1 MQGCSNVSRNLE
13 TGGSISKYEGDNVP
27 PRFSLPRIKMRTVLE
42 PELIINPCQIIASI
56 PPAIERIS
64 FDTKSNICRLPFR
77 EKDGAAATILGS
89 RSIRPKKVMSQID
102 RKRDEQSKAKLNR
115 QLHDE
120 HRVFFSNL
128 KLERQ
133 KKFRIDTMAALV
145 IQRHVRGYMTRREL
159 NPEKYMMVRSSLQ
172 RRWTKEEV
180 FAMAEEAIRRCG
192 LVLD

>member
-1 MQGCSNVSRNLE
+1 
-13 TGGSISKYEGDNVP
+13 
-27 PRFSLPRIKMRTVLE
+27 MRTVLE

-56 PPAIERIS
+56 PPAIERIC
-64 FDTKSNICRLPFR
+64 FDAKSNVCRLPFR
-77 EKDGAAATILGS
+77 EKDGAAATVLGS
-89 RSIRPKKVMSQID
+89 RSSRPKKVMSQID

-133 KKFRIDTMAALV
+133 KKFQKDTIAAVV
-145 IQRHVRGYMTRREL
+145 IQRHVRGYMARKEL

-172 RRWTKEEV
+172 KRWTKEEV